1 MSIISDIFAGG
12 AKGVL
17 EGVGSLAKDVR
28 IAITGKDPVKM
39 AEIEAKLLEM
49 EFVAQKAQ
57 TDINMEE
64 AKNPNLFVSG
74 ARPFIIWVCGF
85 AIAWTFIGH
94 PLFIWIVKIS
104 GSSLQAP
111 ILNTDGLISL
121 VLSLLGLGGLRTFE
135 KIRGVQDKH

>member
-1 MSIISDIFAGG
+1 MSFITDIVSGG
-12 AKGVL
+12 AKGL
-17 EGVGSLAKDVR
+17 FEGIGSLAKDIR

-57 TDINMEE
+57 TDINLEE

-74 ARPFIIWVCGF
+74 ARPFIMWVCGF

-94 PLFIWIVKIS
+94 PLFIWVAKIA
-104 GSSLQAP
+104 GSTLQP
-111 ILNTDGLISL
+111 PVLNTDGLITL
-121 VLSLLGLGGLRTFE
+121 VMSLLGLGSLRTFE
-135 KIRGVQDKH
+135 KIKGVQDQH